1 MSCFAARRAELR
13 ASLERPWLIHFA
25 WTSIRY
31 GVVMRS
37 VARGAGAV
45 ARSPVGFARGLS
57 YAFRGMRFVYFQHP
71 RLVRYWVFPIL
82 ITGLALAAV
91 LYGAGSYH
99 DDLGSMVWSIFPET
113 WNEASGWVGSLLG
126 TLRWLIELAAGLLIA
141 VLGLVLVL
149 VLSSVVAAPFNDALS
164 EAVEHLLTG
173 RSAPSFSVSHML
185 ADIARTVRL
194 EILKV
199 LVYLGVVGPMFLA
212 SVFLPGI
219 GQFVSLVGFALT
231 AVYLGVDYID
241 WPAARRDWSVR
252 DRLSFARAEL
262 PAVAG
267 FGAGVWILL
276 FVPLVNL
283 FFMPAAVAGGTMLFL
298 SLERPPFPRQS

>member
-1 MSCFAARRAELR
+1 MK
-13 ASLERPWLIHFA
+13 
-25 WTSIRY
+25 
-31 GVVMRS
+31 G

-71 RLVRYWVFPIL
+71 TLARYWVFPIL

-91 LYGAGSYH
+91 FYGAGSFY
-99 DDLGSMVWSIFPET
+99 DEVGSMVWSLFPES
-113 WNEASGWVGSLLG
+113 WNEASGWVGGLLSA
-126 TLRWLIELAAGLLIA
+126 LRWLIELVAGLLIA

-149 VLSSVVAAPFNDALS
+149 LLSSVVAAPFNDALS
-164 EAVEHLLTG
+164 EAVEHMLTG
-173 RSAPSFSVSHML
+173 RAAPPFSVSHML
-185 ADIARTVRL
+185 ADVARTVRL

-199 LVYLGVVGPMFLA
+199 ILYLGVVGPMFLA
-212 SVFLPGI
+212 SIFLPGI
-219 GQFVSLVGFALT
+219 GQLVSLVGFVLT

-252 DRLSFARAEL
+252 DRLSFARTEL

-267 FGAGVWILL
+267 FGTGVWILL

-298 SLERPPFPRQS
+298 SLERPQLPKQS